1 MDNTI
6 STLYTPRITAD
17 QRPQGAGRTKGGGFL
32 DLAQRLRDPSAPLDG
47 GPALTAD
54 LTTRGSLRTD
64 QTAAAEPPSLEEMLR
79 AKYPRLS
86 YHVFDASSGYWRTR
100 NDYPHY
106 LLYQQDIDTEAI
118 ENWQP
123 TGPNPFYGSV
133 DGKFMA
139 SKEIHALSAI
149 PPGSKAVVIHPAV
162 QARMEEDPA
171 YAREIMERIDTYF
184 AFDVARNEAILPGST
199 VGMNQAIAI
208 GEDGSIVNVQ
218 ASSSGGGRIT
228 RSGDT
233 EDDTLSWWD
242 LRMARHAYFME
253 LLIQGQREDALL
265 QSTHVSSGAAKAQLA
280 QLLRN
285 GNLIELLGDTIA
297 GDSPESVLDL
307 TVEQVWGAGALPL

>member
-6 STLYTPRITAD
+6 STLCTPRITAD
-17 QRPQGAGRTKGGGFL
+17 QRPQGAGRAKGSGFL
-32 DLAQRLRDPSAPLDG
+32 DLAQRLRDSSVPLDG
-47 GPALTAD
+47 SPALTAD
-54 LTTRGSLRTD
+54 LTTRGSLQTG

-162 QARMEEDPA
+162 QTRMEEDPA

-199 VGMNQAIAI
+199 AGMNQAIAI

-233 EDDTLSWWD
+233 EEDALSWWD

-265 QSTHVSSGAAKAQLA
+265 QSAHVSSGAAKAQLA
-280 QLLRN
+280 QLLRS
-285 GNLIELLGDTIA
+285 GNLIEILGGTIA
-297 GDSPESVLDL
+297 GVSTESVLDL

>member
-6 STLYTPRITAD
+6 STLYTPRIAAD
-17 QRPQGAGRTKGGGFL
+17 QRPQGARRTKGGSFL
-32 DLAQRLRDPSAPLDG
+32 DLAQRLQGPSSPLDG
-47 GPALTAD
+47 DPALTAD

-123 TGPNPFYGSV
+123 AGPNPFYGSV

-233 EDDTLSWWD
+233 EEDALSWWD

-265 QSTHVSSGAAKAQLA
+265 PSAHVSSGAAKAQLA
-280 QLLRN
+280 QLLRS
-285 GNLIELLGDTIA
+285 GNLIDLLGDTIA
-297 GDSPESVLDL
+297 GVSTESVLDL

>member
-6 STLYTPRITAD
+6 STLYTPRITAG

-133 DGKFMA
+133 DGR
-139 SKEIHALSAI
+139 STPSARY
-149 PPGSKAVVIHPAV
+149 PPG
-162 QARMEEDPA
+162 AR
-171 YAREIMERIDTYF
+171 R
-184 AFDVARNEAILPGST
+184 
-199 VGMNQAIAI
+199 
-208 GEDGSIVNVQ
+208 
-218 ASSSGGGRIT
+218 
-228 RSGDT
+228 
-233 EDDTLSWWD
+233 W
-242 LRMARHAYFME
+242 
-253 LLIQGQREDALL
+253 
-265 QSTHVSSGAAKAQLA
+265 
-280 QLLRN
+280 
-285 GNLIELLGDTIA
+285 
-297 GDSPESVLDL
+297 
-307 TVEQVWGAGALPL
+307 

>member
-1 MDNTI
+1 MC
-6 STLYTPRITAD
+6 SS
-17 QRPQGAGRTKGGGFL
+17 
-32 DLAQRLRDPSAPLDG
+32 DLHKFP
-47 GPALTAD
+47 
-54 LTTRGSLRTD
+54 
-64 QTAAAEPPSLEEMLR
+64 
-79 AKYPRLS
+79 
-86 YHVFDASSGYWRTR
+86 
-100 NDYPHY
+100 
-106 LLYQQDIDTEAI
+106 
-118 ENWQP
+118 
-123 TGPNPFYGSV
+123 GPNPFYGSV

-162 QARMEEDPA
+162 QTRMEEDPA

-199 VGMNQAIAI
+199 AGMNQAIAI

-233 EDDTLSWWD
+233 EEDALSWWD

-265 QSTHVSSGAAKAQLA
+265 QSAHVSSGAAKAQLS
-280 QLLRN
+280 QLLRS
-285 GNLIELLGDTIA
+285 GNLIEILGGTIA
-297 GDSPESVLDL
+297 GVSTESVLDL